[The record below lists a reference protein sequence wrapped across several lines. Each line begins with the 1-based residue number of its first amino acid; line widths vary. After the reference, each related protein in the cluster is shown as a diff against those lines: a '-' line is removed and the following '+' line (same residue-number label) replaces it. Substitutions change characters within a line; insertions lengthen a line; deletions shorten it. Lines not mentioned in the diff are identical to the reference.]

1 MTAGQD
7 IHSEVEHLEERG
19 EDGKDGVEHRA
30 HPPLD
35 GGDRGGG
42 EEGVGGGVM
51 GSHNYSMCQ
60 QIQTA
65 GNKISVLTI

>member
-30 HPPLD
+30 HPPLVVVKVKMKKI
-35 GGDRGGG
+35 
-42 EEGVGGGVM
+42 EEEEKKELVVR
-51 GSHNYSMCQ
+51 
-60 QIQTA
+60 
-65 GNKISVLTI
+65 

>member
-30 HPPLD
+30 HPPLVVVEVKT
-35 GGDRGGG
+35 
-42 EEGVGGGVM
+42 EE
-51 GSHNYSMCQ
+51 
-60 QIQTA
+60 IEEE
-65 GNKISVLTI
+65 KKESVVR